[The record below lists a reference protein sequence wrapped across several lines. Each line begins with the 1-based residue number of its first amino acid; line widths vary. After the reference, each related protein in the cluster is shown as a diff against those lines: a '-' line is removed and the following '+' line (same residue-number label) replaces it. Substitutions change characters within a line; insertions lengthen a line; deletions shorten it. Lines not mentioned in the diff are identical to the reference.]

1 MPDYETMSAQEALGL
16 AKEASG
22 LTTEEIAARTGISVH
37 VLRRYFKLTE
47 ESYLPSLERIP
58 PLSRALGNTILLRWL
73 QAQAE
78 PEPCVVPPAAS
89 MAQVL
94 AALARVAASVGDVQ
108 RRLADSEERGIDPAC
123 ARDVRG
129 LLGDVVIEAQRAQ
142 GMLYQQAL
150 ARDVT
155 EAAPLCCL
163 MKRKRPWWRRLF
175 CKK

>member
-1 MPDYETMSAQEALGL
+1 MPDYETMSAQEALAL
-16 AKEASG
+16 AKEVSG
-22 LTTEEIAARTGISVH
+22 LTAEELASRTGISVH
-37 VLRRYFKLTE
+37 VLRRYFKPTE
-47 ESYLPSLERIP
+47 EVYLPSLERIP
-58 PLSRALGNTILLRWL
+58 PLSRALGNNVLLRWL
-73 QAQAE
+73 QAQTE
-78 PEPCVVPPAAS
+78 PEPCVVQPAAS

-108 RRLADSEERGIDPAC
+108 RRLADSEGRGIDPAC

-129 LLGDVVIEAQRAQ
+129 LLGDVMIEAQRAQ

-175 CKK
+175 CKQ

>member
-1 MPDYETMSAQEALGL
+1 VPDYETMSAQEALAL

-22 LTTEEIAARTGISVH
+22 LTAEEIAARTGISVH
-37 VLRRYFKLTE
+37 VLRRYFKATE

-58 PLSRALGNTILLRWL
+58 PLSRALGNTILLRWM
-73 QAQAE
+73 QAKAE
-78 PEPCVVPPAAS
+78 PEPCVVQPAAS
-89 MAQVL
+89 MSQVL

-108 RRLADSEERGIDPAC
+108 RRLADSEECGIDPAC

-150 ARDVT
+150 ARDIT
-155 EAAPLCCL
+155 EATPLCCL
-163 MKRKRPWWRRLF
+163 VKKRPWWRRIF
-175 CKK
+175 GV

>member
-1 MPDYETMSAQEALGL
+1 MPDYKTMSAQEALAL
-16 AKEASG
+16 AKEVSG
-22 LTTEEIAARTGISVH
+22 LTAEEIASRTGISVH
-37 VLRRYFKLTE
+37 VLRRYFKATE

-58 PLSRALGNTILLRWL
+58 PLSRALGNTILLRWM
-73 QAQAE
+73 QAKAE
-78 PEPCVVPPAAS
+78 PEPCVVQPAAS
-89 MAQVL
+89 MSQVL

-150 ARDVT
+150 ARDIT
-155 EAAPLCCL
+155 EATPLCCL
-163 MKRKRPWWRRLF
+163 VKKRPWWRRIF
-175 CKK
+175 GV